1 MNPNRWAEAAGSYE
15 ALTVI
20 KKEQVLE
27 PESLFSE
34 DERTEVSKPLWTCQ
48 GRSAQGESLVLINLF
63 SYSISS

>member
-27 PESLFSE
+27 PSLCLAKTK
-34 DERTEVSKPLWTCQ
+34 ERKCLNLS
-48 GRSAQGESLVLINLF
+48 GRVKGAVHKAKAWC
-63 SYSISS
+63 